1 MAGPFELE
9 FGFFGQRQQL
19 DEISA
24 WNTCESGDRETRI
37 SPVTRTW
44 HTESSSKIKELFL
57 FKSSAYLVQADG
69 IYNLQSAYVANF
81 AFFPPCFKNKCK
93 VYYFQ

>member
-37 SPVTRTW
+37 SPVTRTG
-44 HTESSSKIKELFL
+44 HTESGSKIKELFL
-57 FKSSAYLVQADG
+57 FKTPAYLVQADG
-69 IYNLQSAYVANF
+69 F
-81 AFFPPCFKNKCK
+81 TMCR
-93 VYYFQ
+93 VYMLPTLHSVHHVLKII

>member
-24 WNTCESGDRETRI
+24 WTRVSLGIERPGYLLSPEHGTLRAALKPKNFSFLKPLLTLCKQMGFTTCRVRMLPTLHF
-37 SPVTRTW
+37 V
-44 HTESSSKIKELFL
+44 HHVLKIIK
-57 FKSSAYLVQADG
+57 
-69 IYNLQSAYVANF
+69 
-81 AFFPPCFKNKCK
+81 
-93 VYYFQ
+93 